1 MMSKRL
7 KHPDLL
13 FAAILFAASLVFRG
27 LVLSSGYTLLLIV
40 PLWMLIWHYALPTR
54 TGWILIL
61 VFLLLPFLLVLQNEW
76 QRAGLRLDL
85 ASMDVARRFLA
96 YELVWSAAW
105 VIFTAYASQVTRE
118 DA

>member
-7 KHPDLL
+7 KYPELL

-27 LVLSSGYTLLLIV
+27 LVLSSGYTPLLIV

-76 QRAGLRLDL
+76 QRAGLQLDL

>member
-13 FAAILFAASLVFRG
+13 
-27 LVLSSGYTLLLIV
+27 
-40 PLWMLIWHYALPTR
+40 LPY
-54 TGWILIL
+54 
-61 VFLLLPFLLVLQNEW
+61 LLVLQNVW

-85 ASMDVARRFLA
+85 DSVGIAQRFLT
-96 YELVWSAAW
+96 YELGWSAAW